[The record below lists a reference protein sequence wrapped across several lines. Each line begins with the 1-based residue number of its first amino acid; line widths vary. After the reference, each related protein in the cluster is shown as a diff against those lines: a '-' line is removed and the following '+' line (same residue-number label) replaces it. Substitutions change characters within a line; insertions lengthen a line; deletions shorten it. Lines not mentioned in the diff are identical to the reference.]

1 MLLHMLLAFA
11 LGIEVGYQI
20 PAVGFRDINTG
31 TGFSIYCLRKVGFV
45 DITAAAQT
53 AFYSG
58 DNSSYHSSAS
68 GFRFGLQKGNW
79 PISPVIAIGADY
91 ISRDLHQY
99 SESGFALAYSLG
111 VVLNFR
117 IDRLSIHPKIC
128 YDGLTDMEA
137 HAGFIG
143 IKMGIGYE
151 I

>member
-11 LGIEVGYQI
+11 LGIEGGYQI
-20 PAVGFRDINTG
+20 PAVGFKDINTG
-31 TGFSIYCLRKVGFV
+31 TSFSVYCSHNMGFV

-53 AFYSG
+53 AFYTG
-58 DNSSYHSSAS
+58 DNSSYQSSAT
-68 GFRFGLQKGNW
+68 GFRFGVQKGNW
-79 PISPVIAIGADY
+79 PISPVLAVGADY
-91 ISRDLHQY
+91 VSRNLHQH

-111 VVLNFR
+111 EILNFR
-117 IDRLSIHPKIC
+117 INQLSIHPKIY

-143 IKMGIGYE
+143 IKLGIDYE